1 MGTFPIPAPAFNGES
16 RTVDA
21 GSAFEWLRQGWA
33 LFIAQPGQ
41 WLLLAIVFLAMML
54 ALSIVPL
61 IGTLAANLLTPVF
74 AAGLLHACRRA
85 SNSEKLELGDLYA
98 GFGRN
103 AGNLVILGLI
113 YMLGMFL
120 VFVITMAVGGGGVV
134 GGLMTGSPAGIGLAF
149 GGMALAML
157 LSLALSTPLF
167 MAMWFAPA
175 LVFFNNMPPLDA
187 LKASFNACLKNIL
200 PFLIYGL
207 IVLVLA
213 FFAALPIFLGF
224 LVLLPVISGSIY
236 GSYRDIF
243 VAD

>member
-1 MGTFPIPAPAFNGES
+1 MDSFPIPAPAFNGES

-21 GSAFEWLRQGWA
+21 GNVFEWFRQGWA

-41 WLLLAIVFLAMML
+41 WLLLTIVFLSMML

-61 IGTLAANLLTPVF
+61 VGTLVANLLTPVF
-74 AAGLLHACRRA
+74 VAGLLHACRRA

-103 AGNLVILGLI
+103 AGNLVILGLV

-120 VFVITMAVGGGGVV
+120 VFVITMAVGGGSVV
-134 GGLMTGSPAGIGLAF
+134 GGMMSGSPAGFGLAF
-149 GGMALAML
+149 GGVALAML
-157 LSLALSTPLF
+157 LSLALSAPLF

-175 LVFFNNMPPLDA
+175 LVFFNNMPPVEA
-187 LKASFNACLKNIL
+187 LKASFNACLKNVL
-200 PFLIYGL
+200 PFLVYGL

-213 FFAALPIFLGF
+213 FFAALPLFLGV
-224 LVLLPVISGSIY
+224 LVLLPVISGSVY
-236 GSYRDIF
+236 RSYRDIF
-243 VAD
+243 FSD